1 MRRRG
6 TTLAE
11 LAVASFLLGV
21 VLLVSGRLAWLST
34 RSKSSAEAQN
44 LTFREASNALARL
57 QREALH
63 CQEIYSPTGIN
74 FVYRP
79 DINQPLV
86 LKSRNALAGDTQAV
100 IAYYRDSASEELRRF
115 TYRSDFNPAVAA
127 SQVVEK
133 PAEIVASG
141 VIDFEIY
148 QIDPLERSGAQCLS
162 LRLVVRN
169 KQARRA
175 QQLPLSTE
183 VRLAR

>member
-1 MRRRG
+1 MSRRG

-34 RSKSSAEAQN
+34 RSKSSSEAQN
-44 LTFREASNALARL
+44 LTFREASNALARM

-63 CQEIYSPTGIN
+63 CQEIYWPTGVN
-74 FVYRP
+74 VVYRP
-79 DINQPLV
+79 DVQQPLV
-86 LKSRNALAGDTQAV
+86 LRSRSALSGDTQAV
-100 IAYYRDSASEELRRF
+100 IGYYRDAATEELRRF
-115 TYRSDFNPAVAA
+115 TYRSDFNPNVAA
-127 SQVVEK
+127 SQVVDKTPEK
-133 PAEIVASG
+133 VASG

-148 QIDPLERSGAQCLS
+148 QIDPLERAGAQCLS

-169 KQARRA
+169 KQARRS